1 MSRQQL
7 VTFRYDPQP
16 KQVLLHTAGAQRILY
31 GGAAGGG
38 KSHALRHE
46 GYLRCVL
53 NPGAQVYLFRR
64 TLNNLEKNH
73 VVKLPEEVPPEIATF
88 NRNRYALEFVNGSIL
103 WFCYADSEA
112 DVENYQ
118 GAEIHEL
125 LLDEAA
131 LFTPRQINYLRSRI
145 RLGSWVPKQPQFL
158 PREVMA
164 SNPGGPAHE
173 FLKQTMVAPA
183 PAEAVFLD
191 RTPERFGG
199 EPISCIYIPAK
210 MADNAYLERNY
221 AAQFAGMAEHLRRM
235 FVDGDWD
242 AVAGAFFDCWD
253 QKRHVIPTC
262 KVPDHWL
269 RFRSVDWGHATPF
282 SVGWWAVS
290 DGSPLVSRDGTSI
303 PTSPETLVRYREWYG
318 GQADDS
324 GTGTNRGLR
333 LQPGDLARGI
343 LERTAPDE
351 PVAYTV
357 IDPSAARADTGP
369 SAREQMARAGVA
381 TIPGDNKRESG
392 WQELYG
398 RLNQGKLLVMDCCRD
413 FIRTIPM
420 LMPKEINPE
429 DIEKGGEDH
438 VADEARYACMSRP
451 WVALQKA
458 KEERADPLRWD
469 RIMSDLKS
477 QRRRRRG

>member
-1 MSRQQL
+1 VSRQQL
-7 VTFRYDPQP
+7 VTFSYDPQP
-16 KQVLLHTAGAQRILY
+16 KQALLHTTLARRILY

-73 VVKLPEEVPPEIATF
+73 IVKLPEEVPQEIATF

-131 LFTPRQINYLRSRI
+131 LFTPRQIGYLRSRI
-145 RLGSWVPKQPQFL
+145 RLGSYQPRQPQFL
-158 PREVMA
+158 PREVMG

-183 PAEAVFLD
+183 VPGEIFLD
-191 RTPERFGG
+191 HKAVQFGG
-199 EPISCIYIPAK
+199 QPIPCIYIPAR
-210 MADNAYLERNY
+210 MGDNRHLDANY
-221 AAQFAGMAEHLRRM
+221 AAQFADMPEHTRRM

-242 AVAGAFFDCWD
+242 AIAGSFFDCWD
-253 QKRHVIPTC
+253 AKRHVIPTV
-262 KVPDHWL
+262 KVPDHWM
-269 RFRSVDWGHATPF
+269 RFRSIDWGHATPF

-290 DGSPLVSRDGTSI
+290 DGSPLSLRDGSLL
-303 PTSPETLVRYREWYG
+303 PTSAETLVRYREWYG

-324 GTGTNRGLR
+324 GAGTNKGLR
-333 LQPGDLARGI
+333 LQPGELAKGI
-343 LERTAPDE
+343 LERTAPGE
-351 PVAYTV
+351 AIAYTV

-369 SAREQMARAGVA
+369 SAREQLARAGVT

-392 WQELYG
+392 WQEVYG

-413 FIRTIPM
+413 FARTIPL

-429 DIEKGGEDH
+429 DVEKGGEDH

-451 WVALQKA
+451 WVSVQKA
-458 KEERADPLRWD
+458 KAEEQSPLQFN
-469 RIMSDLKS
+469 RIMADLRR
-477 QRRRRRG
+477 QRKRKRG